1 MGQVLVQPLVQLVH
15 KVLVLVLLVHKL
27 SRWSKPG
34 VLR

>member
-1 MGQVLVQPLVQLVH
+1 MGQVLVQPLVQH